1 MSPIDEKPSRNED
14 EYFTRVNA
22 EQIKALRSQLDDA
35 RDKAERE
42 SHRMRCPRDG
52 ARLETR
58 EHHHVKIDVCPEC
71 GGTWL
76 DKGELE
82 HLVTKETKGVM
93 NSILNW
99 FKEETRSPVK

>member
-1 MSPIDEKPSRNED
+1 MKPIDDKPSRNED

-22 EQIKALRSQLDDA
+22 EQIKALRAQLDAA
-35 RDKAERE
+35 RQQAERE

-52 ARLETR
+52 AHLQER
-58 EHHHVKIDVCPEC
+58 EHQGMKIDVCPDC

-82 HLVTKETKGVM
+82 VLEHVEHSEVRRYINTLFGLK
-93 NSILNW
+93 
-99 FKEETRSPVK
+99 R

>member
-1 MSPIDEKPSRNED
+1 MPPIDEKPSRNED

-22 EQIKALRSQLDDA
+22 EQIKALRAQLDEA
-35 RDKAERE
+35 RERAERE

-52 ARLETR
+52 ATLVER
-58 EHHHVKIDVCPEC
+58 EQQHTKIDVCPEC

-82 HLVTKETKGVM
+82 MLEQVRTEHRGNFFETLFRMK
-93 NSILNW
+93 L
-99 FKEETRSPVK
+99 

>member
-14 EYFTRVNA
+14 EYYTRVNA
-22 EQIKALRSQLDDA
+22 EQIKKLRAELDEA
-35 RDKAERE
+35 RERAERE

-52 ARLETR
+52 ATLQTR
-58 EHHHVKIDVCPEC
+58 DHHQTKIDVCPEC

-82 HLVTKETKGVM
+82 
-93 NSILNW
+93 ILERVEHSEMRRYIDTL
-99 FKEETRSPVK
+99 FGLKR

>member
-22 EQIKALRSQLDDA
+22 EQIKSLRAQLDTA
-35 RDKAERE
+35 RQEAERA
-42 SHRMRCPRDG
+42 SHRMRCPRCG
-52 ARLETR
+52 AQLEER
-58 EHHHVKIDVCPEC
+58 EHAGIKIDVCPEC

-82 HLVTKETKGVM
+82 
-93 NSILNW
+93 ILAHVEQSEVRRYINTL
-99 FKEETRSPVK
+99 FGLKR